1 MTTHHSSLHLP
12 RQTAGV
18 VRGGPSASLRAGDGI
33 VPSGLFATLL
43 GFVGAEDLGQAIDDG
58 LEAGITSIPGGS
70 TLYQTFSPL
79 EQWVEG
85 QIS

>member
-1 MTTHHSSLHLP
+1 VGWPWPCRDSTVPAESGFTHASA
-12 RQTAGV
+12 RMAGV
-18 VRGGPSASLRAGDGI
+18 AAVAVVA
-33 VPSGLFATLL
+33 A

-58 LEAGITSIPGGS
+58 LAGITSIPGGS
-70 TLYQTFSPL
+70 TLYHTLSPI